1 VGGAPPSDNVVQFA
15 DPFFHHGSVNEMR
28 NFLASPSNNCP
39 VAVLTSNN
47 VPVITSVSANRTIP
61 ALTPFILE
69 ATATDEDSSDVLTY
83 SWEQFNNGVRRPL
96 SGDGSADNG
105 AGALFRIFP
114 PATRPWRTFPQMAD
128 ILSGVATPGEQ
139 LPSFAGAV
147 RRFRVI
153 VRDNRAGA
161 GASVFSENVN
171 LTIAGNTTPFA
182 VTAPAAGQ
190 LFVGGRQAG
199 VTWSVSGTD
208 QPPVSCST
216 VQIQLSVDGGQNFA
230 IVANVPNSGSA
241 TITLPSTA
249 TSDARI
255 MVRAVGNHFFNIS
268 RRFEIFIP
276 CAADFNMD
284 GGVDAD
290 DVIAFFSAWDA
301 GLPAADFD
309 GDLGVDGD
317 DVIAF
322 FRAWDAR
329 C

>member
-1 VGGAPPSDNVVQFA
+1 
-15 DPFFHHGSVNEMR
+15 
-28 NFLASPSNNCP
+28 
-39 VAVLTSNN
+39 
-47 VPVITSVSANRTIP
+47 
-61 ALTPFILE
+61 
-69 ATATDEDSSDVLTY
+69 
-83 SWEQFNNGVRRPL
+83 
-96 SGDGSADNG
+96 
-105 AGALFRIFP
+105 
-114 PATRPWRTFPQMAD
+114 MAD